1 MMSSI
6 LVRLLGPAMGF
17 DSFRSYWFGTL
28 ASVTGFQML
37 TFTQFW
43 LIHRLTE
50 DPIFLGY
57 VGLANAAPA
66 IVLNLFGGVVA
77 DRIDRKRLIAI
88 TQFTNGLLILILG
101 TLTITNIVSSSH
113 VIAIAFLAG
122 GVNAFDQPARQALY
136 PSLIERSA
144 MSNAVALNSTIW
156 MSNRIIAPALAGF
169 IIAWGGEGVSF
180 LLSSAGF
187 FVMVFVVMTL
197 EVRKSTSHSKRLTES
212 KGLLPEDSG
221 LFGVI
226 KFLAANNIFLILI
239 SMTFFNSFFG
249 MAYIPMMPVF
259 AKDILHVGSDGQG
272 VLVGISGT
280 GALAMSLLL
289 GRIGTVGRT
298 RLLLIV
304 GSVLFGLTLT
314 VFSLTSLKYEHYY
327 LAMIFMLIMGLSN
340 SAYLISIMSTIQLL
354 VPDSMR
360 GRVMG
365 FHGMTF
371 SIMPLGAMYAGG
383 LSGFFKDASVGVA
396 STVAFGGVLVAV
408 FSIACGLLNS
418 NVKGIDNLIRKHQ
431 ENS

>member
-57 VGLANAAPA
+57 VGLANAGPA
-66 IVLNLFGGVVA
+66 IALNLFGGLVA
-77 DRIDRKRLIAI
+77 DRIERKRLIAI
-88 TQFTNGLLILILG
+88 TQAINGLLILVLG
-101 TLTITNIVSSSH
+101 TLTIIGVVSSSH
-113 VIAIAFLAG
+113 VIVIAFLAG
-122 GVNAFDQPARQALY
+122 GVNAFDQPARQAFY

-197 EVRKSTSHSKRLTES
+197 EVRKSCNNRITES
-212 KGLLPEDSG
+212 KELLPEDDG

-259 AKDILHVGSDGQG
+259 AKDILQVGADGQG
-272 VLVGISGT
+272 LLVGISGT

-298 RLLLIV
+298 RFLLMA
-304 GSVLFGLTLT
+304 GSVLFGITLT

-354 VPDSMR
+354 VPDHMR

-383 LSGFFKDASVGVA
+383 LAGFFENGSVGVA
-396 STVAFGGVLVAV
+396 TTVAVGGVLVSM

-418 NVKGIDNLIRKHQ
+418 NVRGIDDLIKKHQ
-431 ENS
+431 ESS

>member
-1 MMSSI
+1 MMSSF
-6 LVRLLGPAMGF
+6 LVRMLGPAMGF

-57 VGLANAAPA
+57 VGLANAGPA
-66 IVLNLFGGVVA
+66 IALNLFGGVLA

-88 TQFTNGLLILILG
+88 TQSTNGFLILILG
-101 TLTITNIVSSSH
+101 TLTFTDIVSSSH
-113 VIAIAFLAG
+113 VIVIAFLAG

-156 MSNRIIAPALAGF
+156 MSNRIIAPAFAGF
-169 IIAWGGEGVSF
+169 IITWAGEGVSF
-180 LLSSAGF
+180 LISSAGF

-197 EVRKSTSHSKRLTES
+197 QVRKPISYSNRFTDSKDLLT
-212 KGLLPEDSG
+212 EDSG
-221 LFGVI
+221 LFGVV
-226 KFLAANNIFLILI
+226 KFLTANNIFLILI
-239 SMTFFNSFFG
+239 LMTFFNSFFG

-259 AKDILHVGSDGQG
+259 ATDILRVGADGQG
-272 VLVGISGT
+272 VLVGISGM

-298 RLLLIV
+298 RLLLIA

-354 VPDSMR
+354 VPDRMR

-383 LSGFFKDASVGVA
+383 LAGFFENGSVGVA
-396 STVAFGGVLVAV
+396 TTVAAGGVLVSM
-408 FSIACGLLNS
+408 FSIGCGLLNS
-418 NVKGIDNLIRKHQ
+418 NVRGIDDLIKKHQ
-431 ENS
+431 GSS